1 MKASKAKR
9 YVNTLLQAMRHGE
22 ARTLQPVQPRLP
34 IHPVIHQ

>member
-22 ARTLQPVQPRLP
+22 ARTLQPRLP